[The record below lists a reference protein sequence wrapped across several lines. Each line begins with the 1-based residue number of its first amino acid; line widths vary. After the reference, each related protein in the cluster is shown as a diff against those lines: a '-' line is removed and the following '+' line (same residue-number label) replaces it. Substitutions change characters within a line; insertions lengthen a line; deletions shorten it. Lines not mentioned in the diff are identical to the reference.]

1 MSITIRFITAMLTT
15 GRIGCGRAR
24 GGRERALQIW
34 REFPI
39 LDYGKKW
46 DVD

>member
-1 MSITIRFITAMLTT
+1 MDAPPL
-15 GRIGCGRAR
+15 IGMVKKASAGEFLERA
-24 GGRERALQIW
+24 GRERALEIW